1 MRLPFFW
8 RWLRCW
14 YEGYVQSAPPFV
26 WPVVCLLPPGVSR
39 MGLGSPL
46 TRLSL
51 SLYFDRAL
59 SLASPRYPTCSCIVG
74 ELFVALCGA
83 RLWPPLDVF
92 LHFAQP
98 LVGCGADYMG
108 LAPLS
113 CCPTSS
119 DTDPL
124 AQSLPIC
131 LDVHR
136 FPCAS
141 VCVYVVIAWLS
152 SGLLLCVR
160 PAPSI
165 ETGRPS
171 LVVRHAVP

>member
-46 TRLSL
+46 TRPTDGAWLPPFVL
-51 SLYFDRAL
+51 RVFPHNLWYLYQWL
-59 SLASPRYPTCSCIVG
+59 W
-74 ELFVALCGA
+74 
-83 RLWPPLDVF
+83 LWPPLDVF